1 MESKENKETKVNRTL
16 QDTLFRFIFH
26 DKESAIELYNALEGT
41 NYDMDTEFEFTT
53 LKNLFYVQGR
63 NDLGFQIAG
72 KFVVLTEHQSTVNYN
87 MPVRFLDYVAQT
99 YQNLLLEKQDDLYH
113 RKVVPLMTPEFF
125 VIYTGKEDWDE
136 TELHLS
142 DAFIADPPKNS
153 MDLVVKIIDVRY
165 NKEEAALVLSRSE
178 KLRGYSLLLKYVRDY
193 REEGY
198 EPKKAVDLSVRRC
211 VAEDVLRD
219 FLIKYGREVREMLY
233 EAITAEEFAEIRGRE
248 EREEG
253 RAEGRAEGLAE
264 GRAEGLAEGRAEEK
278 LSIAKKLLIKGM
290 TVDFIAETTGLSIE
304 DIQKIDVTE

>member
-1 MESKENKETKVNRTL
+1 METKENKDVKETKANRTL
-16 QDTLFRFIFH
+16 HDTLFRFIFN

-41 NYDMDTEFEFTT
+41 NYDMDTELEFTT
-53 LKNLFYVQGR
+53 LKNLFYVQRR
-63 NDLGFQIAG
+63 NDLGFQIDG
-72 KFVVLTEHQSTVNYN
+72 RFVVLTEHQSTINYN

-113 RKVVPLMTPEFF
+113 RKPVQLMTPEFF
-125 VIYTGKEDWDE
+125 VIYTGKEDWKE

-142 DAFIADPPKNS
+142 DSFIADPPKNS

-165 NKEEAALVLSRSE
+165 NKKEAAAILSRSE

-198 EPKKAVDLSVRRC
+198 ELKEAIDLSVRRC
-211 VAEDVLRD
+211 ITEDVLKD

-233 EAITAEEFAEIRGRE
+233 EGITAEEFAEIRGRE

-253 RAEGRAEGLAE
+253 RAEGLAE
-264 GRAEGLAEGRAEEK
+264 GRAEGLAEGHYEEK
-278 LSIAKKLLIKGM
+278 LSIARNLL
-290 TVDFIAETTGLSIE
+290 AEGSSVELISKATGLTIE
-304 DIQKIDVTE
+304 EIQNLTVTE

>member
-1 MESKENKETKVNRTL
+1 METKESKETKVNRTL

-72 KFVVLTEHQSTVNYN
+72 KFVVLTEHQSTINYN

-99 YQNLLLEKQDDLYH
+99 YQNQLFEERDKLFK
-113 RKVVPLMTPEFF
+113 RKAIPLMTPEFF
-125 VIYTGKEDWDE
+125 VIYTGVEDWNE
-136 TELHLS
+136 AELHLS
-142 DAFIADPPKNS
+142 DAFIADPPQNS

-165 NKEEAALVLSRSE
+165 NKEEAALILSRSE

-198 EPKKAVDLSVRRC
+198 DSKTVVDLAVKRC
-211 VAEDVLRD
+211 IVEKVLKD

-233 EAITAEEFAEIRGRE
+233 EGITAEEFAEIRGE
-248 EREEG
+248 EKWEEG
-253 RAEGRAEGLAE
+253 RAEGRC
-264 GRAEGLAEGRAEEK
+264 EEK
-278 LSIAKKLLIKGM
+278 ISIAKKLLIKGM
-290 TVDFIAETTGLSIE
+290 PVDFIEETTGLSFE
-304 DIQKIDVTE
+304 EIQKIDVTEQSNLMD